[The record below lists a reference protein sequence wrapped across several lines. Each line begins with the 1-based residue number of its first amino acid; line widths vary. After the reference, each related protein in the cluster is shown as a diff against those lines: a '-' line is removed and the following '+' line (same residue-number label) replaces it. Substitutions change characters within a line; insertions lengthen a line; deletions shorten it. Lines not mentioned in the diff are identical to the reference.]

1 MAAGGPIAGIAATT
15 DVTAPLT
22 APIAPCHNAS
32 LVLAPDVFALKY
44 AWSRRRT
51 ASRRWPDGSSQQKG
65 LSVRD
70 SVPFGARGSLPFC
83 RFLRRPAKD
92 EALRMICP

>member
-44 AWSRRRT
+44 ASIPPIAAQIKAPIMIAVT
-51 ASRRWPDGSSQQKG
+51 DLPDSSIAVMG
-65 LSVRD
+65 LLLQYANIL
-70 SVPFGARGSLPFC
+70 VPTNP
-83 RFLRRPAKD
+83 
-92 EALRMICP
+92 CPVL